1 MSESAPVGSGSVQQN
16 FDQHYTELH
25 RLARVRLHR
34 DGGGFAIN
42 ATALVN
48 ECYLKLQSVGSLE
61 NSQKTSFLAYASRT
75 MRSVIVDLVR
85 SELAERRGGGAT
97 VVTLNT
103 HLADVIPGESG
114 EAGAVDVLAID
125 QALTQLEAV
134 DSRLARVVE
143 LRYFGGL
150 TFAEV
155 AEALGITVRTVQ
167 RDWDKARMLLA
178 ISLQADSH

>member
-1 MSESAPVGSGSVQQN
+1 MSESAPAAADSVQQN
-16 FDQHYTELH
+16 FGQYYNDLH

-85 SELAERRGGGAT
+85 AELAERRGGGAT
-97 VVTLNT
+97 MVTLNT
-103 HLADVIPGESG
+103 HLADVIPGNSG

-125 QALTQLEAV
+125 QALTQLEAL
-134 DSRLARVVE
+134 DPRLARVVE

-155 AEALGITVRTVQ
+155 AEALGITMRTVQ
-167 RDWDKARMLLA
+167 RDWDKAKMLLA
-178 ISLQADSH
+178 ISLKSGGS